1 MYHRL
6 RAETF
11 SLLAQLKARG
21 RLIMDFKEKIYPTI
35 LVILQL
41 GSLIFILVT
50 GPIIADTIS
59 GFLIEAVGVFLGLL
73 AIYIIRPG
81 NFNIRPIVKPDGV
94 LITSG
99 PYRIIRHPMY
109 LAQIIAVTPLLWESF
124 SYERLAVMILLIVVL
139 TIKIHYEEKR
149 LIKHFKDYAAYM
161 KTSKRVIPY
170 IY

>member
-1 MYHRL
+1 M

-21 RLIMDFKEKIYPTI
+21 RFFMDFKEKIYPTI

-41 GSLIFILVT
+41 GSLIFLLIT
-50 GPIIADTIS
+50 GPVIADTTS
-59 GFLIEAVGVFLGLL
+59 GILIEMAGIFLGLL
-73 AIYIIRPG
+73 AIYIMRPG
-81 NFNIRPIVKPDGV
+81 NFNIRPIIKENGV

-109 LAQIIAVTPLLWESF
+109 LAQVIAVIPLVWESF
-124 SYERLAVMILLIVVL
+124 SYDRLAVLLLLIVVL
-139 TIKIHYEEKR
+139 TVKIHYEEKR
-149 LIKHFKDYAAYM
+149 LLIHFKGYSEYM
-161 KTSKRVIPY
+161 KTSKRVIPF